1 MTTMTVSTGADLPAF
16 DVSPPGERYFRHP
29 GDVVRLA
36 VWGITTIVVAVLVG
50 SGTATAQGVSD
61 DVASVFGQVADG
73 ARELLLVLVQAFA
86 LGGPFVILVGLV
98 ARARWRRIGLLALA
112 AAVGA
117 LLWLGLDLLLDL
129 PGRLPGAL
137 SGETWIATTRFPTL
151 PYLTG
156 AAAVTIVGKPWLSR
170 SWRRAADMALTA
182 LAVVMAIAG
191 IAGVPELALAA
202 AAGATGGAAVLV
214 LFGAPNRRPTP
225 AAVAAALEA
234 AGLPVRDLDLRRAEG
249 GRTQLYAALP
259 LEGDPVFL
267 KVYSRDSRDADLLYR
282 AFRTALLRGTADRWP
297 SADLRQQVAYEG
309 FLMMLAERGGVRCPR
324 VAAVAPLR
332 DGSVVLAMEDV
343 DGARL
348 DAVDAG
354 GPLDDDTL
362 DAVWH
367 EVQLLH
373 DTGLAHRA
381 LRAGNVLETADGP
394 VLIDFGFGETAA
406 SARMRAVDRAELLAS
421 TAAVTD
427 PQRAVAAAARVLP
440 AADLATTLPFLQ
452 PLALSS
458 ATRHS
463 VSKSVLAELRGAV
476 SEATGEE
483 PPPLER
489 LVRVRP
495 RTLLII
501 AMLVGAFYVLLPQ
514 LANVDDSVK
523 ALRHANYAWLAV
535 SLVMSVLTY
544 VASAVGLAGGVTAHL
559 PFGPNLDTQLAS
571 SFVNRV
577 SPANVG
583 GMALNVRFL
592 QKLGLDSA
600 EAVTGVGLNSLVG
613 GVVHL
618 VLLTVFLAWAGQSG
632 GSGFSIPSG
641 SKALVVIAVV
651 LALLGV
657 VLATR
662 RGRRLIRT
670 RVVTF
675 LQRSWRSMT
684 ILARM
689 PAKLVALCGG
699 SMGVTLA
706 YIASLAAACAA
717 FKGGVSIAE
726 VGAVYLGASV
736 VASAAPTPG
745 GLGAMEAALVA
756 GFTGVGMDSGK
767 AVAAVLAYRLLTY
780 WLPILP
786 GWWSF
791 HRLDR
796 RGLI

>member
-1 MTTMTVSTGADLPAF
+1 MTVSTGADVPAF
-16 DVSPPGERYFRHP
+16 DVRPPGERYFRHP
-29 GDVVRLA
+29 GDVLRLV
-36 VWGITTIVVAVLVG
+36 VWGVTTIAVAVLVG

-61 DVASVFGQVADG
+61 DVASVFGQIADG

-86 LGGPFVILVGLV
+86 LGGPLVILAALV
-98 ARARWRRIGLLALA
+98 VRGRWRRIGLLLLA

-117 LLWLGLDLLLDL
+117 LIWIGLDLLRDL

-137 SGETWIATTRFPTL
+137 SGDTWIATTRFPTL

-156 AAAVTIVGKPWLSR
+156 AAAVTMVGKPWLSR
-170 SWRRAADMALTA
+170 SWRRAADLALTA
-182 LAVVMAIAG
+182 LALAMAIAG

-202 AAGATGGAAVLV
+202 AAGATAGAAVLV

-225 AAVAAALEA
+225 AAVAAALEG
-234 AGLPVRDLDLRRAEG
+234 AGLAVRGLDLRRAEG
-249 GRTQLYAALP
+249 GRTQLYEAQP
-259 LEGDPVFL
+259 IDGDPVFV

-297 SADLRQQVAYEG
+297 STDLRRQVAYEG
-309 FLMMLAERGGVRCPR
+309 FLMMLARRGGVRCPR
-324 VAAVAPLR
+324 VAAVAPLG
-332 DGSVVLAMEDV
+332 DGSVVLAMEQV
-343 DGARL
+343 DGVRL
-348 DAVDAG
+348 DAADEAV
-354 GPLDDDTL
+354 PLDDEAL

-373 DTGLAHRA
+373 DTGLAHRS
-381 LRAGNVLETADGP
+381 LRAANVLETTDGP

-406 SARMRAVDRAELLAS
+406 SPRMRAVDRAELLAS
-421 TAAVTD
+421 TAAITD
-427 PQRAVAAAARVLP
+427 PPRAVAAAARVLP
-440 AADLATTLPFLQ
+440 AEDLGATLPFLQ

-463 VSKSVLAELRGAV
+463 VSKSVLAELRDGVA
-476 SEATGEE
+476 EATGVE

-523 ALRHANYAWLAV
+523 ALKHANYGWLAA
-535 SLVMSVLTY
+535 SLVMSALTY
-544 VASAVGLAGGVTAHL
+544 VSSAVGLAGGVTVRL
-559 PFGPNLDTQLAS
+559 PFGPNVDTQLAS

-618 VLLTVFLAWAGQSG
+618 VLLTVFVAWAGQGG
-632 GSGFSIPSG
+632 GSGFSIPTD
-641 SKALVVIAVV
+641 SKTLVIIAVV
-651 LALLGV
+651 LALLGI

-662 RGRRLIRT
+662 RGRRLFRT

-675 LQRSWRSMT
+675 FQRSWRSLT
-684 ILARM
+684 VLARM
-689 PAKLVALCGG
+689 PTKLAALFGG
-699 SMGVTLA
+699 SIGVTLA
-706 YIASLAAACAA
+706 YIASLTAACAA
-717 FKGGVSIAE
+717 FNGGVSIAE

-767 AVAAVLAYRLLTY
+767 AVAAVLGYRLLTY

-791 HRLDR
+791 HRLER